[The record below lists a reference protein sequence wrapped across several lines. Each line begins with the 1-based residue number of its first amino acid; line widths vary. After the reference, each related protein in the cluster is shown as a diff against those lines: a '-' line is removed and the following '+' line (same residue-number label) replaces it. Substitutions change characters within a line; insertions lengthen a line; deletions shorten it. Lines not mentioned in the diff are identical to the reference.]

1 MDLGLRGK
9 TAIVAAASQGL
20 GRGVAKALAAEGASV
35 VMFSRNE
42 AAIQSAADEV
52 QAAAGQGGRVLGVAA
67 DVTRTADLERL
78 VKTTG
83 DTLGGVDILFNN
95 AGGPKPGMF
104 DTLTDDDWQ
113 GAFELNLMSAIRLTR
128 LCLPSM
134 RAKHWGRVIT
144 STSSSVKQ
152 PLPTLMLSNAV
163 RSATTAWSKTLSD
176 QVAPDGITVNT
187 LAPGRIETE
196 RILQIDSDIAQ
207 RTGRSRQEVER
218 DALATIPLRRYG
230 RPEEFGAAAAFLA
243 SEQAA
248 YITGVTL
255 LVDGGLFRGTY

>member
-9 TAIVAAASQGL
+9 TAIVAAASKGL
-20 GRGVAKALAAEGASV
+20 GKGVAGALAAEGANV
-35 VMFSRNE
+35 LMFSRDE
-42 AAIQSAADEV
+42 ASIRAAAAEV
-52 QAAAGQGGRVLGVAA
+52 QAMAGAGSQVVGLAA
-67 DVTRTADLERL
+67 DVTRASDLER
-78 VKTTG
+78 VVQATV
-83 DTLGGVDILFNN
+83 DRFGGVDILFNN

-113 GAFELNLMSAIRLTR
+113 SAFELNLMSAIRLTR
-128 LCLPSM
+128 LCLPHM

-163 RSATTAWSKTLSD
+163 RSAATAWSKTLSD
-176 QVAPDGITVNT
+176 QVAQDGITVNT
-187 LAPGRIETE
+187 LAPGRIDTE
-196 RILQIDSDIAQ
+196 RIRQIDGDLAERQGRQ
-207 RTGRSRQEVER
+207 REDVER
-218 DALATIPLRRYG
+218 ESLASIPLRRYG
-230 RPEEFGAAAAFLA
+230 RADEFGAAAAFLA
-243 SEQAA
+243 SEPAA

>member
-20 GRGVAKALAAEGASV
+20 GKGVARAFALEGANV
-35 VMFSRNE
+35 VMFSRDQ
-42 AAIQSAADEV
+42 AAIQAAAREV
-52 QAAAGQGGRVLGVAA
+52 QDAAGEGAQVVALVA
-67 DVTRTADLERL
+67 DVTQAADLER
-78 VKTTG
+78 VVSTTVERF
-83 DTLGGVDILFNN
+83 GGVDILFNN
-95 AGGPKPGMF
+95 AGGPRPGTF
-104 DTLTDDDWQ
+104 DSLTDDDWQ
-113 GAFELNLMSAIRLTR
+113 AAFELNLMSAIRLTR
-128 LCLPSM
+128 LCLPHM

-176 QVAPDGITVNT
+176 QVAAYGITVNT
-187 LAPGRIETE
+187 LAPGRIDTE
-196 RILQIDSDIAQ
+196 RIRQIDDDLAQ
-207 RTGRSRQEVER
+207 RQGRTREDVTR
-218 DALATIPLRRYG
+218 DSLNTIPLRRYG
-230 RPEEFGAAAAFLA
+230 RPDEFGAAAAFLA
-243 SEQAA
+243 SEPAA